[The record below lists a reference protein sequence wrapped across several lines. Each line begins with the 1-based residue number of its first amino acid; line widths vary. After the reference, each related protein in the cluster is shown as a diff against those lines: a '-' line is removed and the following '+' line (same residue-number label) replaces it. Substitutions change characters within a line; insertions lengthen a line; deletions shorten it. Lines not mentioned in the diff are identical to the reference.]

1 MAASA
6 EFEAVCG
13 ECGIAAGMLPVAD
26 EEKPASEY
34 THEEKVSAFVQHCY
48 QAVLGRGGEPEG
60 LTHFTELILS
70 GKRTPKQVLRVFMTS
85 VEFGKKQLGN
95 EDVIRVLYRAYL
107 YREADGEGLRHW
119 LELLESGNTLDQIM
133 AGFEDSAEF
142 KAVLNALKD

>member
-1 MAASA
+1 M
-6 EFEAVCG
+6 
-13 ECGIAAGMLPVAD
+13 
-26 EEKPASEY
+26 
-34 THEEKVSAFVQHCY
+34 
-48 QAVLGRGGEPEG
+48 LGRGGEPEG